1 MMIRLDNL
9 NVSYQETKAL
19 EGINLILKGP
29 SITGIIGPN
38 GAGKS
43 TLIQAMIG
51 LIPHTGRVLLNQ
63 KELTKQLN
71 RVAYVAQKANLDMTF
86 PLTVRECVALGSYTK
101 VPFYKPLSQKI
112 WSQVNQALRQVGL
125 EDFAQRQ
132 ISQLS
137 GGQFQRV
144 LLARCLMQEAD
155 VILLDEPFVGI
166 DSVSEDI
173 IIKLLKDLKE
183 QGKLIL
189 IVHHDLTSASRYFDH
204 MLLLNRKLIA
214 YGQTQT
220 VFTEEN
226 LRKTYG
232 EQLFFKGDGL

>member
-1 MMIRLDNL
+1 MIELDDL
-9 NVSYQETKAL
+9 SVSYQETQAL
-19 EGINLILKGP
+19 EKIDLTLKGP

-43 TLIQAMIG
+43 TLLQAMIG
-51 LIPHTGRVLLNQ
+51 LIPHKGHALLEK
-63 KELTKQLN
+63 KEITSQLT

-86 PLTVRECVALGSYTK
+86 PLTVRECVALGCYTK
-101 VPFYKPLSQKI
+101 VPFYKPLSQNNWK
-112 WSQVNQALRQVGL
+112 QVKEALKKVGL
-125 EDFAQRQ
+125 EDFAYRQ
-132 ISQLS
+132 ISHLS

-173 IIKLLKDLKE
+173 IMTLLKRLKE

-189 IVHHDLTSASRYFDH
+189 IVHHDLTSVRRYFDH
-204 MLLLNRKLIA
+204 ILLLNRKLIA
-214 YGQTQT
+214 YGQIQT
-220 VFTEEN
+220 TFTEEN

-232 EQLFFKGDGL
+232 NQLFFKGDGL